1 METHSL
7 VLKMCVGIYIYI
19 YIHILPKDVESSAL
33 SLLWCEAC
41 GTRGFFLQCFLISV
55 SLPFY
60 AAVAQVSHMIVSYPK
75 TLKTFPLDW
84 KYSFTLTECE
94 RCICSILC
102 SDKVTKIGFGF
113 GSLRKVLIS
122 YVHLRSIMARETLH
136 LVFVESVCEHKQL
149 VLAVHGRNPAPPGMY
164 KTL

>member
-1 METHSL
+1 
-7 VLKMCVGIYIYI
+7 MCTCIYIYI
-19 YIHILPKDVESSAL
+19 YLYIHTHIYVYIYMLPKDIESSAL
-33 SLLWCEAC
+33 SLLWCQVC
-41 GTRGFFLQCFLISV
+41 GTTDFFLQCFLISR

-60 AAVAQVSHMIVSYPK
+60 DAVAQMSHMIVSYPK

-84 KYSFTLTECE
+84 KNSFTLKECE

-122 YVHLRSIMARETLH
+122 YVHLRSH
-136 LVFVESVCEHKQL
+136 
-149 VLAVHGRNPAPPGMY
+149 HGTRN
-164 KTL
+164 TD

>member
-1 METHSL
+1 
-7 VLKMCVGIYIYI
+7 
-19 YIHILPKDVESSAL
+19 
-33 SLLWCEAC
+33 
-41 GTRGFFLQCFLISV
+41 
-55 SLPFY
+55 
-60 AAVAQVSHMIVSYPK
+60 MIISYPK

-84 KYSFTLTECE
+84 KYSFTLKECE

-122 YVHLRSIMARETLH
+122 YVHLRPIMARETLD
-136 LVFVESVCEHKQL
+136 LVFVESVCDHKQL
-149 VLAVHGRNPAPPGMY
+149 VLAVDERNPAPPGMY

>member
-1 METHSL
+1 MDGDTFIGIESVCTH
-7 VLKMCVGIYIYI
+7 IY
-19 YIHILPKDVESSAL
+19 ILPKDVESSAL

-60 AAVAQVSHMIVSYPK
+60 PAVAQVSHMIVSYPK

-94 RCICSILC
+94 RCICSILY

-122 YVHLRSIMARETLH
+122 YVHLRSIMAM
-136 LVFVESVCEHKQL
+136 
-149 VLAVHGRNPAPPGMY
+149 RNTSFGICGISLRAQTAG
-164 KTL
+164 TSC